1 MSWSE
6 GRYQTRQFFPDE
18 TTATDLTGAAA
29 PIADMPVMF
38 PKVELRTLEAFHDA
52 ASAGVTTAAVIELQR
67 LNVNPIWD
75 TLVGPGTVGTTDV
88 LGTLT
93 VDDAAAQYGISDLN
107 LDPNADD
114 IHTPA
119 AFPVAYRGDVLTIN
133 HTVQG
138 DGTQS
143 ARVQFKYRELE
154 NRADEIDG
162 PTA

>member
-6 GRYQTRQFFPDE
+6 GRYQTRKFFPDNPGI
-18 TTATDLTGAAA
+18 TDLTGVAGD
-29 PIADMPVMF
+29 IESMPVLF
-38 PKVELRTLEAFHDA
+38 PKIELRTLELSHDM
-52 ASAGVTTAAVIELQR
+52 ASAAVTTAAELDVAR
-67 LNVNPIWD
+67 INVNAIWGAA
-75 TLVGPGTVGTTDV
+75 VGNTDV
-88 LGTLT
+88 LGTVT
-93 VDDAAAQYGISDLN
+93 VSATAIQYEPGGAS

-119 AFPVAYRGDVLTIN
+119 AFPVAYRGDIIVLR

-143 ARVQFKYRELE
+143 GRVQLKYRELE
-154 NRADEIDG
+154 NRVDEIDG